1 MKKSQKWKNKLKKL
15 VMYGPKKPSAKEK
28 SWNQRNN
35 QRGGN

>member
-15 VMYGPKKPSAKEK
+15 VMYGPKRITDKEK
-28 SWNQRNN
+28 GWNKRNS